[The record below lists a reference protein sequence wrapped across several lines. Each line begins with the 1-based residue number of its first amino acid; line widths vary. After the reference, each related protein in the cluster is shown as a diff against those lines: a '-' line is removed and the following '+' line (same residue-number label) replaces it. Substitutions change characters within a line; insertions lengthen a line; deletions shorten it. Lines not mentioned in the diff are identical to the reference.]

1 MPFSIHSGAGAP
13 FKKMIKELLQAPRM
27 ILLID
32 PLARP
37 VLLAFIAEHVERSG
51 GVPFCRNQYLWD
63 VVDTYA
69 IID

>member
-1 MPFSIHSGAGAP
+1 
-13 FKKMIKELLQAPRM
+13 M

-51 GVPFCRNQYLWD
+51 GVQF
-63 VVDTYA
+63 VVTNTFGMSL
-69 IID
+69 IHMQS